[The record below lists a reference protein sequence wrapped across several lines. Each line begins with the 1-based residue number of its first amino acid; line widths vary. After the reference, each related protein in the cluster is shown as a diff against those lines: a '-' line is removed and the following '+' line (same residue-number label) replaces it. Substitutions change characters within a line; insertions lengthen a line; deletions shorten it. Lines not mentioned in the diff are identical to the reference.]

1 MTGKGNHQEFKR
13 SGDPIGFRFAVRGI
27 SHFFRT
33 QRNARI
39 QLAVAVLV
47 VAAGLFLGLTA
58 TEWMV
63 VVICIAMVLAAEM
76 FNTAIE
82 LLTDLVSPEYSEKAG
97 RIKDVAAGAVLLTAV
112 AAIIAGLF
120 IFLPRMVGIISSVS
134 GS

>member
-1 MTGKGNHQEFKR
+1 MTGKGNIEKFKKP
-13 SGDPIGFRFAVRGI
+13 GDPIGFRFAVRGM

-39 QLAVAVLV
+39 QLAAAVLV
-47 VAAGLFLGLTA
+47 VAAGLVLGLTA
-58 TEWMV
+58 TEWLV

-82 LLTDLVSPEYSEKAG
+82 LLTDLVSPNYSEKAG
-97 RIKDVAAGAVLLTAV
+97 RIKDMAAGAVLLAAM
-112 AAIIAGLF
+112 AAIIAGLT
-120 IFLPRMVGIISSVS
+120 IFLPRIIRIISSVS